1 MVELMKELIRLD
13 KHWIPDQPGYSL
25 YIRPT
30 MSASHERPSYP
41 RDHLLMLLNAQS
53 AHSLRSGS
61 RPPRRR
67 CSS

>member
-30 MSASHERPSYP
+30 MSASHERSFD
-41 RDHLLMLLNAQS
+41 RAIT
-53 AHSLRSGS
+53 RS
-61 RPPRRR
+61 
-67 CSS
+67 CS